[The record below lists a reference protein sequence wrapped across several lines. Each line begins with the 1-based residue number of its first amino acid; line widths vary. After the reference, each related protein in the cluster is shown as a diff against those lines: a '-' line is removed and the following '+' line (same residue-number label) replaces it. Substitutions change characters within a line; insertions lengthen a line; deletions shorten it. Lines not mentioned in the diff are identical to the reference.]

1 MFCDVSDRVPNYKPD
16 GFFFH
21 INSNEYYFFSRVAHI
36 TNTSLTN
43 IKGEKKSVIHLADD
57 MEPIYQYIPHA
68 YCV

>member
-1 MFCDVSDRVPNYKPD
+1 MCLIEYLITSLTEFVFD
-16 GFFFH
+16 FFN
-21 INSNEYYFFSRVAHI
+21 IYSNEYFFSRVAHI